1 MRSLRERWVI
11 TCGLGAPLRERGTWH
26 VPKQELVMK
35 TYAAL
40 AKGQLRIHPKL
51 EHAKL
56 LKHELANYQTK
67 TTESGRNIF
76 AAREGEHDDLIM
88 ALCLPTLA
96 ASLPFYQLIPT
107 PEEEKAAEVRW
118 QGKIRREMEAMRQ
131 EEEAEKTPEQLALE
145 REQSR
150 LEAARQAEETDDVRF
165 GFGWG
170 DDDPPR
176 ASWS

>member
-1 MRSLRERWVI
+1 
-11 TCGLGAPLRERGTWH
+11 
-26 VPKQELVMK
+26 MK

-40 AKGQLRIHPKL
+40 ATRQLRIHPKL

-96 ASLPFYQLIPT
+96 ASLPLYQLIPT
-107 PEEEKAAEVRW
+107 PEKAAEVRW

-150 LEAARQAEETDDVRF
+150 LEAARQAEEADDVRF